1 MKSLFEHRARL
12 SILVLTA
19 CLLLGAVGCSSKGR
33 SDAEIIG
40 DVVTRIH
47 ANPQIS
53 NKNVAVMASKGV
65 VTLNGS
71 EPNENERIAVQN
83 TAAQAEGVK
92 TIINDIML
100 DGPVATPTTAEVQPV
115 EAPAPKVAQVTPAPE
130 RQRKPSAYHEKQ
142 AKNTSAEPRDTVR
155 QANTST
161 SSTPT
166 STVASNPTANPLP
179 VTGSTGTPLS
189 SVVPPTPAPTPI
201 QLVAVPSGTPL
212 SVRLTEPVDSGQN
225 QPGDVFHATLDAPV
239 YVGDQTVIP
248 EGASVV
254 GRVTE
259 VHDSG
264 RFSGRPELALELS
277 SIQVNNRRYVI
288 QTNQYTKQGGSQG
301 SRTAKSVGGGAA
313 VGALIGAIAGGGK
326 GAAIGAAVGAGAG
339 GGVQA
344 ARKPQQVHL
353 ASEARLNFRLA
364 NTISVAPVGSI
375 DRGSNNSVA
384 SNGGG
389 YDPYNDTRS
398 SSSQSQ
404 GPTKVYDDD
413 QDDPNRPVLKRRT
426 PQSNPPN
433 NN

>member
-19 CLLLGAVGCSSKGR
+19 SLLLGAVGCSSKGR

-115 EAPAPKVAQVTPAPE
+115 ESPAPKVAEAAPAQE

-142 AKNTSAEPRDTVR
+142 AKNTSPEPRDTVR
-155 QANTST
+155 QTNTAT
-161 SSTPT
+161 SSTST
-166 STVASNPTANPLP
+166 STVASNPANPLP

-189 SVVPPTPAPTPI
+189 AVVPPTPAPTPI

-353 ASEARLNFRLA
+353 ASEARLSFRLA
-364 NTISVAPVGSI
+364 NTISVAPVGTI
-375 DRGSNNSVA
+375 DRGSSNRVA
-384 SNGGG
+384 SNNDG
-389 YDPYNDTRS
+389 YDPYSDAHT

-404 GPTKVYDDD
+404 GPAKVYDDD